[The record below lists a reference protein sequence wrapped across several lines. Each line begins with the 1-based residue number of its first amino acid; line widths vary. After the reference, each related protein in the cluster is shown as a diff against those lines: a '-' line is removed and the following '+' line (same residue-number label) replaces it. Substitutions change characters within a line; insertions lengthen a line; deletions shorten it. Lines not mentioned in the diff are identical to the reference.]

1 MIKIIKD
8 LLTTSI
14 FWGMCLAV
22 GIIFNYDYILY
33 KKEYK
38 EKGKIIIVKKGKR
51 VYKYNN
57 PQNIITFNAVAM
69 ILGYISA
76 TAIIVLTILYS

>member
-1 MIKIIKD
+1 MIKIFENIA
-8 LLTTSI
+8 TTSI
-14 FWGMCLAV
+14 LWGMCLAV
-22 GIIFNYDYILY
+22 GIIFNNDYIQY

-38 EKGKIIIVKKGKR
+38 EKGKIIVKKGKR

-57 PQNIITFNAVAM
+57 PQNVITFNAVGM

-76 TAIIVLTILYS
+76 IAIIVLTIIYS

>member
-1 MIKIIKD
+1 MSKIFENIA
-8 LLTTSI
+8 TTSI
-14 FWGMCLAV
+14 LWGMCLAV
-22 GIIFNYDYILY
+22 GIVFNYDCIQY

-38 EKGKIIIVKKGKR
+38 EKGKIVIKKGKR

-57 PQNIITFNAVAM
+57 PQSIIKFNAVGM

-76 TAIIVLTILYS
+76 IAIIVLIIIYS

>member
-1 MIKIIKD
+1 MSKIFENIA
-8 LLTTSI
+8 TTSI
-14 FWGMCLAV
+14 LWCMCLAV
-22 GIIFNYDYILY
+22 GIVFNYDYIQY

-38 EKGKIIIVKKGKR
+38 EKGKIIVKKGKR

-57 PQNIITFNAVAM
+57 PQNVITFNAVGM

-76 TAIIVLTILYS
+76 IAIIVLIIIYS

>member
-8 LLTTSI
+8 ILTTSI
-14 FWGMCLAV
+14 LWGMCLAV
-22 GIIFNYDYILY
+22 GIIFNHDYIQY

-38 EKGKIIIVKKGKR
+38 EKGKIIVKKGKS

-57 PQNIITFNAVAM
+57 PQNIITFNAVVM

-76 TAIIVLTILYS
+76 IGIIIITIIYS

>member
-1 MIKIIKD
+1 MSKIFENIA
-8 LLTTSI
+8 TTSI
-14 FWGMCLAV
+14 LWGMCLAV
-22 GIIFNYDYILY
+22 GIVFNYDYIQY

-38 EKGKIIIVKKGKR
+38 EKGKIIVKKGKR

-57 PQNIITFNAVAM
+57 PQNVITFNAVGM

-76 TAIIVLTILYS
+76 IAIIVLIIIYS